1 MRSKLASSTAGT
13 SVALLVFML
22 VLTGESASRATGP
35 RFYPDDPI
43 RTDDDRAFD
52 SSGAKAFELG
62 DYANFAENTFLSP
75 GDRRSIKAL
84 NVNTLDE
91 VPDSTWFTN
100 RLGRRPLSVD
110 EIVRGPDRRDLSSIT
125 QWEIVRDKSAGFQP
139 GFRAVDRTNPAQL
152 YQLEFDPVG
161 NPEMA
166 TGAEIIGT
174 AFFHAIGFNVVDVY
188 LGEIDRAS
196 LSIVKTATIR
206 SIEGRRPFA
215 PSDLNALLSHAARLP
230 NGKYRVLISPFA
242 EGQSM
247 GQFRYYGTRPDDP
260 NDVFPHEHRRELRA
274 NRVFCAWLNHDD
286 SRANNTLDM
295 LVGPQGRKHLLHY
308 MFDFGSILGSGT
320 QFADS
325 PRSGYEYI
333 IDSKPALLTLLSFG
347 FYVRPWL
354 LIDDPKAPPSVGRFE
369 AEHFH
374 PEEWKPEYPNTAFQ
388 NMRPDDAFWGA
399 RIVAS
404 FSDEAIRAVVS
415 KAQYSDPA
423 ATEYMTRCLIERRNR
438 IARVWLNGVNPVV
451 EPVLS
456 AEGLLT
462 FKNAA
467 VEAGVATP
475 ASSYVLQW
483 SRFDNAADLHDPV
496 GDPVTATEPRAQ
508 APAELLRVGD
518 YVAVSIVSRH
528 PEQEAWAKPVRVY
541 FKRDGA
547 SWKSVGLDRE

>member
-1 MRSKLASSTAGT
+1 
-13 SVALLVFML
+13 ML
-22 VLTGESASRATGP
+22 ILTGESASRATGP

-43 RTDDDRAFD
+43 WTDDDTAFD
-52 SSGAKAFELG
+52 SSGAKSFELG

-100 RLGRRPLSVD
+100 RMGRRRLSVD
-110 EIVRGPDRRDLSSIT
+110 EIVRGPDRRDLSGIT

-139 GFRAVDRTNPAQL
+139 GFRAVDRNNPAQL
-152 YQLEFDPVG
+152 YQIEFDPAV

-215 PSDLNALLSHAARLP
+215 QSDLDALLSRAARLP

-242 EGQSM
+242 EGRSM

-295 LVGPQGRKHLLHY
+295 LVGPEGRKHLLHY

-320 QFADS
+320 QFADN

-333 IDSKPALLTLLSFG
+333 IDSKPCAPHAGEPRLL
-347 FYVRPWL
+347 RP
-354 LIDDPKAPPSVGRFE
+354 AV
-369 AEHFH
+369 AAH
-374 PEEWKPEYPNTAFQ
+374 PRSQ
-388 NMRPDDAFWGA
+388 G
-399 RIVAS
+399 
-404 FSDEAIRAVVS
+404 
-415 KAQYSDPA
+415 
-423 ATEYMTRCLIERRNR
+423 
-438 IARVWLNGVNPVV
+438 
-451 EPVLS
+451 
-456 AEGLLT
+456 
-462 FKNAA
+462 AA
-467 VEAGVATP
+467 V
-475 ASSYVLQW
+475 
-483 SRFDNAADLHDPV
+483 R
-496 GDPVTATEPRAQ
+496 RA
-508 APAELLRVGD
+508 LRGR
-518 YVAVSIVSRH
+518 AL
-528 PEQEAWAKPVRVY
+528 PP
-541 FKRDGA
+541 
-547 SWKSVGLDRE
+547 